1 MLTDLRIRNL
11 AIIEDLEIVFE
22 PGFNVITGETGAGKT
37 ILMRALGL
45 LLGDRG
51 GADLIREGAHEA
63 EIEALFT
70 GPAVGA
76 ALAAA
81 ACRAPPID
89 DAAAAGEAP
98 PTGDAA
104 AAWEVPPTESVST
117 APEALAPGDTA
128 AARDDDTDPG
138 AESDELTI
146 RRAIAAGRQRAYVND
161 RLVTTGRLTALGEH
175 LVHVYG
181 QHEHHTLLKPESQR
195 DILDA
200 AGGLAALA
208 ATMRARYRDLVD
220 LERRLCL
227 VREGAA
233 SLAARRELLAYQVQ
247 ELARVALL
255 PGEAAE
261 LEREREWLRHA
272 ERLHAAAAEAERT
285 LYAGDAAVL
294 DTLAR
299 LASRL
304 AGLASIDPELGEAA
318 RLLDE
323 ARPALEEAALRLGT
337 RARAIAADP
346 ERLERVEERLAV
358 IQRLA
363 RKHGCSADEL
373 VERRAAAERELAELE
388 GGTDPAEIERRV
400 ASATATA
407 WQAADAL
414 SAARRT
420 AARAL
425 AKRITAGLRE
435 LALAGAEIT
444 IDLEPLAASPATSPA
459 RRRGEQ
465 TLSPAGAERVVFL
478 FAPNRGEPPRSLA
491 RIASGGELSRVML
504 ALKAATAGASEVP
517 TLLFDE
523 VDAGIGGGVA
533 EVVGRKLAQLAR
545 GRQVICITHL
555 PQIAACADHHFVVRR
570 RPARGR
576 TRSSAERLSDAE
588 RVEELARMLGGVT
601 ITAQARRHAAELHR
615 LGRHGVEG

>member
-1 MLTDLRIRNL
+1 MLADLRIRNL
-11 AIIEDLEIVFE
+11 AIIEDLEIGFA

-45 LLGDRG
+45 LLGERG
-51 GADLIREGAHEA
+51 GADLVREGAREA
-63 EIEALFT
+63 EVEALFT
-70 GPAVGA
+70 GPTIGA

-81 ACRAPPID
+81 R
-89 DAAAAGEAP
+89 EAP
-98 PTGDAA
+98 PTDDAD
-104 AAWEVPPTESVST
+104 V
-117 APEALAPGDTA
+117 
-128 AARDDDTDPG
+128 G

-146 RRAIAAGRQRAYVND
+146 RRVIAAGRQRAYVND
-161 RLVTTGRLTALGEH
+161 RLVTTGRLAALGEH

-195 DILDA
+195 DILDTV
-200 AGGLAALA
+200 GELGPL
-208 ATMRARYRDLVD
+208 TVVMRARHRELVD
-220 LERRLCL
+220 LEERLRL
-227 VREGAA
+227 VREGSA
-233 SLAARRELLAYQVQ
+233 SLAARRELLAYQAR
-247 ELARVALL
+247 ELARVTLQ

-261 LEREREWLRHA
+261 LERERELLRHA
-272 ERLHAAAAEAERT
+272 ERLRAAAVEAEQA

-294 DTLAR
+294 DTLGR

-318 RLLDE
+318 RLLGE
-323 ARPALEEAALRLGT
+323 ARPALEEAALRLGA

-346 ERLERVEERLAV
+346 ERLECVEERLAH

-363 RKHGCSADEL
+363 RKHGCGADEL
-373 VERRAAAERELAELE
+373 IERRAAAERELAELE
-388 GGTDPAEIERRV
+388 GGADPAELERRV
-400 ASATATA
+400 AGAAAAA
-407 WQAADAL
+407 WEAADTL

-425 AKRITAGLRE
+425 GKRITAGLRT

-444 IDLEPLAASPATSPA
+444 VALEPLAAGPATPPA
-459 RRRGEQ
+459 QRRGEQ
-465 TLSPAGAERVVFL
+465 TLSPSGAERVVFL
-478 FAPNRGEPPRSLA
+478 FAPNRGEPPRPLA

-555 PQIAACADHHFVVRR
+555 PQIAACADHHFVVRK

-601 ITAQARRHAAELHR
+601 ITAQARRHAAELRR
-615 LGRHGVEG
+615 LGRDGAEG